1 MICMIDIDAAYEW
14 SQRYDNDY
22 IGSAVDS
29 VTLGELVDDGWIDF
43 SKKAW
48 DFPKYSDA
56 QHKQLCNKIVNHYY
70 SRELGILPPKQ
81 WKREFLRKLDE
92 IMPKYI
98 MLYKVLDTQGANGIN
113 ATDEFYK
120 SRNIVSDFP
129 QTQLAGNEDYA
140 SMGTDH
146 EYERV
151 HQGTLLETV
160 DGIKSYDDV
169 DLLIIDEL
177 ESMFS
182 CLLTVNVNCW

>member
-1 MICMIDIDAAYEW
+1 MICMIDVNAAYEW
-14 SQRYDNDY
+14 SQRFDNDY

-98 MLYKVLDTQGANGIN
+98 TLYKLIDESGSNGLS
-113 ATDEFYK
+113 ARDEAYK

-146 EYERV
+146 EYERI
-151 HQGTLLETV
+151 HRESIF
-160 DGIKSYDDV
+160 DYADRIKTYDDV

-182 CLLTVNVNCW
+182 CLLTVNVNAW